1 MSASVHKNGAECVV
15 LGAVFRFFASC
26 HWLQPVRDKGT
37 GQGTW
42 DLTDFSKRRNLS
54 AKNSGGHGSCR
65 AEILRSGRSPTLQT
79 TIRHSLFATHHSL
92 PFYHSPFT
100 FATRYSPLA
109 IRYSPVANRCRS
121 QYEPRPPKFVHRKIW
136 ERGEEGEMGCGKF
149 GFQFDCKQ
157 PLRNALDCS
166 RLAGA

>member
-1 MSASVHKNGAECVV
+1 MTEFDEC
-15 LGAVFRFFASC
+15 RIY
-26 HWLQPVRDKGT
+26 
-37 GQGTW
+37 
-42 DLTDFSKRRNLS
+42 S

-65 AEILRSGRSPTLQT
+65 AEILRSGRSPILQT

-100 FATRYSPLA
+100 FATRYSP
-109 IRYSPVANRCRS
+109 VANRHS
-121 QYEPRPPKFVHRKIW
+121 PSFSIQHEPRLPKFVHRKIW
-136 ERGEEGEMGCGKF
+136 ERGEEGEMVCGKF

>member
-1 MSASVHKNGAECVV
+1 VHKNGAECVV

-54 AKNSGGHGSCR
+54 AKNSGGTAAAVPKFCGR
-65 AEILRSGRSPTLQT
+65 AGARPSKLL
-79 TIRHSLFATHHSL
+79 
-92 PFYHSPFT
+92 
-100 FATRYSPLA
+100 FATRYSLLA
-109 IRYSPVANRCRS
+109 IRCRFTIRRSHSLLAIRHSPIAIRRRFQFS
-121 QYEPRPPKFVHRKIW
+121 MSLAFPSSSTAKFGNG
-136 ERGEEGEMGCGKF
+136 GEEGEMACGKF

-166 RLAGA
+166 RLAWA

>member
-1 MSASVHKNGAECVV
+1 MWQHYKGLKVFDRRQRQALTPLRHSENSPTKVGAQVSPSSTMILRASVHECKGESVHKNGAEC
-15 LGAVFRFFASC
+15 
-26 HWLQPVRDKGT
+26 WVRGV
-37 GQGTW
+37 QC
-42 DLTDFSKRRNLS
+42 LVQEL
-54 AKNSGGHGSCR
+54 C
-65 AEILRSGRSPTLQT
+65 Q
-79 TIRHSLFATHHSL
+79 FATRHSL

-109 IRYSPVANRCRS
+109 NRHSPPFS
-121 QYEPRPPKFVHRKIW
+121 IQHEPRPPKFVHRKIW
-136 ERGEEGEMGCGKF
+136 ERGEEGEMACGKF

>member
-42 DLTDFSKRRNLS
+42 DLTDFSERRILS

-79 TIRHSLFATHHSL
+79 TICHSLFATHHSL
-92 PFYHSPFT
+92 PFYHSPSP
-100 FATRYSPLA
+100 FATRYSP
-109 IRYSPVANRCRS
+109 VANHCRS
-121 QYEPRPPKFVHRKIW
+121 QHKPRPPKFVHRKIW
-136 ERGEEGEMGCGKF
+136 ERGEEGEMACGKF

-166 RLAGA
+166 RLAWA